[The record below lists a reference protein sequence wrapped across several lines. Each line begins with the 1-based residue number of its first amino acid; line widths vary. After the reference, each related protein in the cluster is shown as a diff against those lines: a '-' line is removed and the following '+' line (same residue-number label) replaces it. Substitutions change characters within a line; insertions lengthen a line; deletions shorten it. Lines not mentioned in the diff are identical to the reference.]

1 VDTYLCRSIRI
12 GRSIYSSRRTER
24 RWRKSQKVIKLLD
37 LVRRLKQ
44 HVQQVIGMVITRFLQ
59 ATDDT
64 SKPVLGGSKRRA
76 RRTRLHRGLLSLA
89 GIDNDLESG
98 VNCAG
103 WYLGRVSSR
112 GVNSGTLVKSSDG
125 MEVGPMCAGMCELGM
140 VDSDP
145 SRDSYMGFC
154 SGSRYAGICENVVE
168 VRDSDDGRDP
178 SRDSY
183 MGFCSGAFC
192 EYTGTVVEFGVGRV
206 PLGQ

>member
-1 VDTYLCRSIRI
+1 
-12 GRSIYSSRRTER
+12 
-24 RWRKSQKVIKLLD
+24 
-37 LVRRLKQ
+37 
-44 HVQQVIGMVITRFLQ
+44 VQQVIGMVIARFLQ

-178 SRDSY
+178 SRGSYMGCCSGSRYAGICENVVEVRDSDDGRDSSRDSY

>member
-1 VDTYLCRSIRI
+1 
-12 GRSIYSSRRTER
+12 
-24 RWRKSQKVIKLLD
+24 
-37 LVRRLKQ
+37 
-44 HVQQVIGMVITRFLQ
+44 M
-59 ATDDT
+59 
-64 SKPVLGGSKRRA
+64 
-76 RRTRLHRGLLSLA
+76 
-89 GIDNDLESG
+89 
-98 VNCAG
+98 NCAG

-154 SGSRYAGICENVVE
+154 SG
-168 VRDSDDGRDP
+168 
-178 SRDSY
+178 
-183 MGFCSGAFC
+183 AFC